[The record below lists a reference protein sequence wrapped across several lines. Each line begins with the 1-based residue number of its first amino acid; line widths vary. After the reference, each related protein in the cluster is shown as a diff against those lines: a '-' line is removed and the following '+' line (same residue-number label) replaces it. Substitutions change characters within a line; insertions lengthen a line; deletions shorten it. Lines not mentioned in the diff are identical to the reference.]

1 MEMEVEWDTGTLF
14 ICHGDGS
21 RRGYRHFIHMPW
33 RWKWKGIQ
41 VLYSYAM
48 EVEVE
53 GDTGTLFICHGD
65 GSRRGYRHFI
75 HMPWRWK

>member
-1 MEMEVEWDTGTLF
+1 MEMEVEGDTDTLF
-14 ICHGDGS
+14 KCHGGG
-21 RRGYRHFIHMPW
+21 RGYRHFSHMPW
-33 RWKWKGIQ
+33 RWKCEGIQ
-41 VLYSYAM
+41 ALYSYAM
-48 EVEVE
+48 EMEVE